1 MRPDVWM
8 LRFGLALIVIIGAAP
23 TVAFAQSAA
32 CAVPQ
37 TLPRPRPVLPGPG
50 EARRNVPIGG
60 YTLTLSWSPQFC
72 AGPARY
78 SRDAAMQCGGTI
90 GRFGFILHGL
100 WPEGTGRAWPQFCAA
115 APLVPPQV
123 LGENLCVT
131 PSVQLMQHE
140 WAKHGSCMAR
150 DADAYFDRAR
160 SLYQQLRFPDM
171 KGLAR
176 RKSLTA
182 AEVADAF
189 VARNPG
195 IGRGS
200 VRLQLAR
207 GGWLE
212 EVWIC
217 LDRTFVATECP
228 VGKPGVNG
236 RQPVRIRL

>member
-1 MRPDVWM
+1 MKCKAAAVA
-8 LRFGLALIVIIGAAP
+8 LLLAGFSPVAAH
-23 TVAFAQSAA
+23 AQATA
-32 CAVPQ
+32 CAVPYS
-37 TLPRPRPVLPGPG
+37 LPRPRPVLPGPG
-50 EARRNVPIGG
+50 EARRVLPIGG
-60 YTLTLSWSPQFC
+60 YTLTLSWTPQFC

-78 SRDAAMQCGGTI
+78 SRDAAMQCGGAI

-100 WPEGTGRAWPQFCAA
+100 WPEGTGRQWPQFCAA

-160 SLYQQLRFPDM
+160 GLYQRLRFPDM
-171 KGLAR
+171 QALVR

-182 AEVADAF
+182 ADVADAF
-189 VARNPG
+189 SVRNPG
-195 IGRGS
+195 IERS
-200 VRLQLAR
+200 AIRLQLGR

-212 EVWIC
+212 EVWVC
-217 LDRTFVATECP
+217 LGTGFAATACP
-228 VGKPGVNG
+228 AGKPGVNG
-236 RQPVRIRL
+236 RQPVRIRS